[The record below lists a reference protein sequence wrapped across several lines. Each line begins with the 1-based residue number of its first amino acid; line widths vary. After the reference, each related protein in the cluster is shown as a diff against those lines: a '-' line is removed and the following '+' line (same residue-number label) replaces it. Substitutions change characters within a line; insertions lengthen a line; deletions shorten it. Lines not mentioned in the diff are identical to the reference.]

1 MKIIFFSCISLNLYL
16 FRFGLI
22 KYLQDTGYDITV
34 AAGYDKY
41 SNKLIKAGVKFINL
55 KINRKG
61 VNPIKDIILF
71 FNIIK
76 IILNEKADV
85 VINYTIKPVIYTSL
99 AGWFLKIKIINVITG
114 LGYVFIKKSI
124 LEKFVKIFYKIAFIR
139 ADKVIFQNKDDLKFF
154 LNKKIVL
161 KEKSGVILSSGVNTA
176 YYAPVK
182 YNKKNKVV
190 TFLFIGRLLWDKGI
204 REFIE
209 SAEIVKK
216 KFPEA
221 KFDILGWLDK
231 GNPSA
236 VSKVYIKEKE
246 RSGVINYLGITE
258 DVRDYIG
265 KTDVVVLPSYREGV
279 PRSLLEA
286 ASMEKPLITTDAV
299 GCREVVDNNING
311 LLVPVKDVK
320 SLSNAIIWMIRN
332 PQKRVKMG
340 KNGRKK
346 MIKEFDEK
354 IVVKKYYKVIMD
366 TLDKT

>member
-22 KYLQDTGYDITV
+22 KYLQGMGYDVTV

-76 IILNEKADV
+76 IILNEKADI

-99 AGWFLKIKIINVITG
+99 AGWFLKTKIINVITG

-124 LEKFVKIFYKIAFIR
+124 LEKLVRIFYKIAFIR
-139 ADKVIFQNKDDLKFF
+139 VNKVIFQNNDDLKFF
-154 LNKKIVL
+154 LDEKIVS

-182 YNKKNKVV
+182 IKNRTKAV

-236 VSKVYIKEKE
+236 VSKAYIKEK
-246 RSGVINYLGITE
+246 SGVINYLGITE

-311 LLVPVKDVK
+311 LLVTVKDVK
-320 SLSNAIIWMIRN
+320 SLSNAIIWMIKN

-340 KNGRKK
+340 RNGRKK

-366 TLDKT
+366 TLNKS